1 MSSGFRNDDL
11 IFKVIL
17 IGDSNVGKTC
27 LIERICHGKILEKPK
42 TTIGFDFYSKTITR
56 NGKTITLQLWDTAG
70 MEQFRQ
76 AMPQHYY
83 RNAKAVLFVYDMTD
97 KNSFDNIDKW
107 IEECRN
113 YQENDRVHWILI
125 GNKSDCVDNIVI
137 STEMAKNYA
146 SKRNMDLYETSAKNK
161 IESTAIN
168 TIMLDLAKKL
178 DTSKHIVVK
187 NVPRPIVIKRRTQ
200 AHSTLVRDQIISDSF
215 CSNC

>member
-1 MSSGFRNDDL
+1 MAGDCKSMTF
-11 IFKVIL
+11 
-17 IGDSNVGKTC
+17 IGIPTKQKLLNSANCNTTC
-27 LIERICHGKILEKPK
+27 LYFSDIQKL
-42 TTIGFDFYSKTITR
+42 S
-56 NGKTITLQLWDTAG
+56 LQLWDTAG

-97 KNSFDNIDKW
+97 KNSFDNINKW

-146 SKRNMDLYETSAKNK
+146 NKQKMDLYETSAKNE
-161 IESTAIN
+161 IESNTIN
-168 TIMLDLAKKL
+168 TLMLDLAKKL
-178 DTSKHIVVK
+178 DTSEHIVVK
-187 NVPRPIVIKRRTQ
+187 NVPRPIIIKRRTQ
-200 AHSTLVRDQIISDSF
+200 AHTSLIRDQIISDSF